1 MSLMQ
6 RSKSLGRINTA
17 NRQKILDCAEEL
29 FALSGYD
36 GVSVR
41 AITSRAGVDV
51 SQVNYYFGTKDAL
64 FEEVM
69 LRRADRMSQARMRSI
84 SSLNLTGDISGDRS
98 KLNRKILTFF
108 INPLFG
114 DSPKERGE
122 LSNYRKL
129 IALVAN
135 SKRWQDSVFKEHYD
149 PIVESYIDALCL
161 VNSHLSR
168 DDVCWAFNFFLGSL
182 TNAIAETGRIDRLS
196 RGSVQS
202 SDLDL
207 MIDRLIDFAAGA
219 FAGMSLNINQKLKN
233 GDGRVCDG

>member
-1 MSLMQ
+1 MQ
-6 RSKSLGRINTA
+6 RNSSMGRINTV

-41 AITSRAGVDV
+41 AITSRAEVDV
-51 SQVNYYFGTKDAL
+51 SQVNYYFGTKDGL

-69 LRRADRMSQARMRSI
+69 LRRADRMSQARMRAI
-84 SSLNLTGDISGDRS
+84 SGLNLSGDLSEERD
-98 KLNRKILTFF
+98 KLNRTILKFF

-114 DSPKERGE
+114 DSQKARKE

-149 PIVESYIDALCL
+149 PIVECYIDALCL

-168 DDVCWAFNFFLGSL
+168 DDICWAFNFFLGSL

-207 MIDRLIDFAAGA
+207 MIDRLIDFATGA
-219 FAGMSLNINQKLKN
+219 FAGMSIKASQYLVNEEGGEGNE
-233 GDGRVCDG
+233 